1 MPKEYSKYLHSL
13 NDRQREAACTDISV
27 PLMIVAGP
35 GSGKV
40 LFSPSFFNCEWKIQ
54 FVFLLVV
61 GAEFS
66 VFYAR
71 LPRWLGEFWSCLVRY
86 CPFLVSNHVDI
97 NHMFISLLF
106 IFHFLSI
113 KILLMMLLFLSSC
126 LLRLLYF
133 YAIYI
138 CLFIISAYYWFFF
151 SSLYIESHQGI
162 SPTNILATTFTTAA
176 ASEMRDRIGGVTGK
190 TIARELT
197 ISTFH
202 SFSL

>member
-1 MPKEYSKYLHSL
+1 
-13 NDRQREAACTDISV
+13 
-27 PLMIVAGP
+27 MIVAGP

-54 FVFLLVV
+54 FVFLFVV

-66 VFYAR
+66 VFDTR

-86 CPFLVSNHVDI
+86 CPFLASNHVDI

-126 LLRLLYF
+126 FLRLLYF

-138 CLFIISAYYWFFF
+138 CLFIISSWYWFFF
-151 SSLYIESHQGI
+151 SFSIHWITSGHQSNKYTCNDFHNCSSFWDERSHWR
-162 SPTNILATTFTTAA
+162 
-176 ASEMRDRIGGVTGK
+176 RDW
-190 TIARELT
+190 EDN
-197 ISTFH
+197 S
-202 SFSL
+202 